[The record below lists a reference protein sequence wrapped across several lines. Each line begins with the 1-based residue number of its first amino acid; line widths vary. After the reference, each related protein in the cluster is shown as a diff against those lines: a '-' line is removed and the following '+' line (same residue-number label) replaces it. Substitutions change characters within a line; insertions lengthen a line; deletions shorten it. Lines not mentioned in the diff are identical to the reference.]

1 MFETARCSLLTQ
13 DCGTIYFL
21 FDDPKDLAVKAHT
34 LNSAR
39 VRIDLDTAA
48 EKTLRN
54 YQVRKKRKLRCCI
67 RIESAKENGQLK
79 LILSLKGHRVEA
91 SQKHNALLACLH
103 KNQGH
108 VVSYKQPGLILGHKI
123 RSSATT
129 AYLAAICT
137 VDQQNSGCTWSIV
150 RSRRSS
156 ANRLRALRA

>member
-79 LILSLKGHRVEA
+79 LILFLKGHRVEA
-91 SQKHNALLACLH
+91 SQKAQRAT
-103 KNQGH
+103 
-108 VVSYKQPGLILGHKI
+108 GLSPQKSGTRRFLT
-123 RSSATT
+123 SSQ
-129 AYLAAICT
+129 
-137 VDQQNSGCTWSIV
+137 V
-150 RSRRSS
+150 
-156 ANRLRALRA
+156 